1 MQPYVNIVTGHL
13 LWSFVVLTVTSVL
26 SQYYITSCEIVS
38 VKHFH
43 MLNNTVL
50 TTCIQLWNL
59 SSSFSRK
66 EALKKFTMSHP

>member
-13 LWSFVVLTVTSVL
+13 LWSFVVLTVTTVL
-26 SQYYITSCEIVS
+26 SQYYITSCEVVS

-50 TTCIQLWNL
+50 TTFIQL
-59 SSSFSRK
+59 
-66 EALKKFTMSHP
+66 